1 MARHAGSVN
10 INLGRVKLKVGRP
23 VSDKP
28 LKVPDCRVCAHLDAA
43 RVGAA
48 GCGMGHELDARAC
61 EDFDDTSRDRFML
74 GGTSGGVHQ
83 R

>member
-10 INLGRVKLKVGRP
+10 INLGRVKLRGRP

-28 LKVPDCRVCAHLDAA
+28 LKVPDCRVCAHLDTSKVGEA
-43 RVGAA
+43 R
-48 GCGMGHELDARAC
+48 CGNGRILDAVNC
-61 EDFDDTSRDRFML
+61 VDFDDTSRDRFML
-74 GGTSGGVHQ
+74 GGISGWMYTQ